1 MRKTT
6 RWMLLGAGALAAVGF
21 VAGVLAQQAEE
32 RKAGGPIREEVRTF
46 LARRKEAA
54 KRRRQPAAEAEAVPE
69 CAADTETAGA
79 AESTGAE
86 TEEQNC
92 GAPQEKTANNT
103 TAEEEM
109 PVVPEDKEEPLK

>member
-6 RWMLLGAGALAAVGF
+6 RWMLLGAGALAAAGF

-54 KRRRQPAAEAEAVPE
+54 KRRRQQAAEAEAE
-69 CAADTETAGA
+69 
-79 AESTGAE
+79 AEIGKNFKKKGGRLI
-86 TEEQNC
+86 QW
-92 GAPQEKTANNT
+92 G
-103 TAEEEM
+103 
-109 PVVPEDKEEPLK
+109 